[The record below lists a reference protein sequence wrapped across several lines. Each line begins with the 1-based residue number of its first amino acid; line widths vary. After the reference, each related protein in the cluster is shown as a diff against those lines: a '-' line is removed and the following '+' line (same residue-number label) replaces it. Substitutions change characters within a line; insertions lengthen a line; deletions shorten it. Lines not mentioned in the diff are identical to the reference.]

1 MDIMAKKPDYDL
13 ELTEEVK
20 AKIKKREKKRKPKM
34 RVSGKRVFQLKN
46 LLKK

>member
-1 MDIMAKKPDYDL
+1 MENMAKIIDDDSVIP
-13 ELTEEVK
+13 EETK
-20 AKIKKREKKRKPKM
+20 EKIERRGKKRKPKM